1 MGKVTS
7 IWHLPR
13 RMLQDAVTCAD
24 AGFEYI
30 GAGSNRN
37 FSFTDLLLRHGNT
50 DTSHLSAANW
60 GVIEVKGPWQL
71 SLPDG
76 VNLADAINHPS
87 YRKEVLSAVQ
97 QVRVACC

>member
-7 IWHLPR
+7 MWHLPS

-60 GVIEVKGPWQL
+60 GVLEVKGPWQL

-76 VNLADAINHPS
+76 VNLLM
-87 YRKEVLSAVQ
+87 LSTTQATGRRFCQLFNRYV
-97 QVRVACC
+97 